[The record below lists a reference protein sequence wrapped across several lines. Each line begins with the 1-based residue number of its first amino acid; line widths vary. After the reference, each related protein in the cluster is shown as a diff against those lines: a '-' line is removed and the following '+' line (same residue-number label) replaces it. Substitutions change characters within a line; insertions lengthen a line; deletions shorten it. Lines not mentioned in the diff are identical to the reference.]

1 MIYDY
6 RKEYYRKGSWQ
17 NIFLVCKNCIDTSY
31 QVYST
36 RHFSSKTIQN
46 LKKNGPRII
55 LVRNSFISGRN
66 SSSKIKRTF
75 FSITQIY
82 YRVYNEKITISF
94 SREFSSGELNYLSIT
109 ISCRLQEKELKCDS
123 ELNSKYIDLHLVHLL
138 FCNRILSYPSKDDGC
153 VFFFYQ
159 ILSRLKP
166 WKKK

>member
-94 SREFSSGELNYLSIT
+94 SREFSSGELNYLPNT
-109 ISCRLQEKELKCDS
+109 ISCRDQAKQLICNS
-123 ELNSKYIDLHLVHLL
+123 ELNSKYIDLHLVHL
-138 FCNRILSYPSKDDGC
+138 FFWNMMSSYPSDEMMG
-153 VFFFYQ
+153 VYFFSTRFY
-159 ILSRLKP
+159 LD
-166 WKKK
+166 

>member
-1 MIYDY
+1 MIIE
-6 RKEYYRKGSWQ
+6 K
-17 NIFLVCKNCIDTSY
+17 NIIEKALGKTFFWCAKIALILH
-31 QVYST
+31 T
-36 RHFSSKTIQN
+36 RYIVPGLLAQKLSRIFN
-46 LKKNGPRII
+46 KNGPRII

-94 SREFSSGELNYLSIT
+94 SREFSSGELNYLSNT
-109 ISCRLQEKELKCDS
+109 ISCRVQEKELKCDS